1 MLQKKRFLKI
11 MVKVNGSVVLN
22 ETCINYVEHIFVCV
36 KRDLYCSVDPLYR
49 KIFPVLTVTNW

>member
-1 MLQKKRFLKI
+1 